1 MSATAAM
8 WHLSR
13 VARPL
18 GLSSTGDGGMV
29 WKRGEDLAVVG
40 AGGIWFAEVRRDRAA
55 GK

>member
-18 GLSSTGDGGMV
+18 GLSSTGSGGMV
-29 WKRGEDLAVVG
+29 WRRGDNLAVIG
-40 AGGIWFAEVRRDRAA
+40 AGGIWFAELLRDRAA